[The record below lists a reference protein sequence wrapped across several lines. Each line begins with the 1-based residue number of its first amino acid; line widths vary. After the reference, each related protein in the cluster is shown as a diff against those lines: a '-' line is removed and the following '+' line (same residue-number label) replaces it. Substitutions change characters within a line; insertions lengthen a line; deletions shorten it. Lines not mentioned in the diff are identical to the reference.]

1 MFTTKYLE
9 LINNPKFICLTGK
22 EPVQEEQ
29 KKPTEIDETQLF
41 RCSLKVEETVE
52 IVYKILTW
60 YSGCSFFINYSTE
73 AHLNAIIKDGE
84 DEITHMLRRGLALQ
98 KIGSVFKECL
108 FRLVSLKK
116 TKRLLF
122 TIEEKTSF
130 FKLIVCLK
138 KLRITFGETSFGWQR
153 VTKKDFAMEYERPG
167 RTGLVFVDDKNTVF
181 DCITEMRI
189 GTFEPNEEEF
199 TFNIRPTK
207 CNWCANCKEK
217 ISKRKC
223 PCCRN
228 VYYCS
233 EDCQKTDWKTH
244 REECVSVADDIS
256 GGKWVP
262 CGVCDLPPAFCL
274 CIV

>member
-1 MFTTKYLE
+1 MSATKYPE
-9 LINNPKFICLTGK
+9 LINNPKFVCLTGK
-22 EPVQEEQ
+22 APVQEEQ
-29 KKPTEIDETQLF
+29 KKQTQIDETELF
-41 RCSLKVEETVE
+41 R
-52 IVYKILTW
+52 
-60 YSGCSFFINYSTE
+60 YSTIAEEGFFYKVVAWYADCSIFMSYPNE

-84 DEITHMLRRGLALQ
+84 NEITDMLREGHNLQ
-98 KIGSVFKECL
+98 KIGSL
-108 FRLVSLKK
+108 FRQCLLRLYGIKK
-116 TKRLLF
+116 SAHRF

-130 FKLIVCLK
+130 FKLIVCLQ

-153 VTKKDFAMEYERPG
+153 VSKKDFAMEYERPG
-167 RTGLVFVDDKNTVF
+167 RTGLVCVDDKNTVF

-189 GTFEPNEEEF
+189 GTFEPHKEEF

-223 PCCRN
+223 SCCRN

-233 EDCQKTDWKTH
+233 EDCQNANWKTH
-244 REECVSVADDIS
+244 REECVSIADDTS

-274 CIV
+274 WIV